1 MVVIY
6 LYTGLTTG
14 KIGIT
19 GNVYNTGRGNIKAK
33 VRIKVQNT
41 GRVYSTG
48 RENIMVKVIFIV
60 RFTYR

>member
-19 GNVYNTGRGNIKAK
+19 GNVYNTGRGDIKAN
-33 VRIKVQNT
+33 VRIKVHNT
-41 GRVYSTG
+41 
-48 RENIMVKVIFIV
+48 VKVVLQV
-60 RFTYR
+60 RNIANTKH